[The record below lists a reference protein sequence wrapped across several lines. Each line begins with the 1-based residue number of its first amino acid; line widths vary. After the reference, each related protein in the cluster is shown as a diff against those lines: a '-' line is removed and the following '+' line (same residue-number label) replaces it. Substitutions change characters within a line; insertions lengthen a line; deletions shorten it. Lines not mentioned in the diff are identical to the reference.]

1 MENRVCAGGQKRII
15 LKKYGGYISS
25 IGWNR
30 GILDPKAQLRISKE
44 KLVAIS
50 NLAITAWRKLPSSG
64 SQTLALA
71 DTRQGGEEPY
81 ADSVACLTDAVTKII
96 LNEEAAGVLLRQL
109 AYENA
114 NKACRDLLDLQGIL
128 DIYQILSASVH
139 TGRQWQQL
147 SRGFPHF
154 KKEDLKK

>member
-1 MENRVCAGGQKRII
+1 M
-15 LKKYGGYISS
+15 
-25 IGWNR
+25 
-30 GILDPKAQLRISKE
+30 DPKAQLRISKE

-109 AYENA
+109 AYEMLKKPA
-114 NKACRDLLDLQGIL
+114 ETCLGLQGVLEIW
-128 DIYQILSASVH
+128 ILSASMLTLYSYLVQGLARIIALQGISERE
-139 TGRQWQQL
+139 T
-147 SRGFPHF
+147 
-154 KKEDLKK
+154 